1 MKAGEE
7 QGSGILSL
15 FALPLIMKVLG
26 KGVTTARTGYNNRDH
41 TDKSTQVCSILS
53 ATMRLLRNSNYKPR
67 FSDFFSKDDFAR
79 TKAFVRNLEISMK
92 NKVKKYTEF
101 HY

>member
-7 QGSGILSL
+7 QESGILSL

-41 TDKSTQVCSILS
+41 TDKST
-53 ATMRLLRNSNYKPR
+53 
-67 FSDFFSKDDFAR
+67 
-79 TKAFVRNLEISMK
+79 
-92 NKVKKYTEF
+92 
-101 HY
+101 